1 MAKWEMQ
8 KRQEW
13 IKNRKE
19 PFRRLDLMAEFNVNV
34 VTASSDIQT
43 YQKNGGILFY
53 DLNNKYYVKP
63 TGE

>member
-19 PFRRLDLMAEFNVNV
+19 PFRRADLMAEFGVNI
-34 VTASSDIQT
+34 VTASKDIKT
-43 YQKNGGILFY
+43 YQKNGGILLY
-53 DLNNKYYVKP
+53 DLSNQYYVNQRA
-63 TGE
+63 E

>member
-13 IKNRKE
+13 LESRKE
-19 PFRRLDLMAEFNVNV
+19 PFRRADLMAEFKVSV
-34 VTASSDIQT
+34 AIASKDIKE
-43 YQKNGGILFY
+43 YQKNGGILIY

>member
-1 MAKWEMQ
+1 MQ

-19 PFRRLDLMAEFNVNV
+19 PFRRADLMAEFGVNIA
-34 VTASSDIQT
+34 TATTDINT
-43 YQKNGGILFY
+43 FKKNGGILLY
-53 DLNNKYYVKP
+53 DLNNRYYIKP